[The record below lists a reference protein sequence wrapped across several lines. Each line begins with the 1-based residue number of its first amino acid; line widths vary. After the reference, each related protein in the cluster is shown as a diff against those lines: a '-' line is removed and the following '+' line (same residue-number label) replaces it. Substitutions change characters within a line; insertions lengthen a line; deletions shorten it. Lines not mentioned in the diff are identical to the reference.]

1 MKRIA
6 IIGAG
11 ASGLL
16 LAKLLADRTDM
27 QTCLFEQSSKVG
39 FKVRASG
46 GGRANLFNQNVTP
59 ECYNHPDFIRSLLN
73 KVGPEKLWRTFEA
86 MGLLLTAD
94 EEGRVYPVTQFSQT
108 VVDVL
113 WSPDTPNFHTELE
126 YEVRK
131 ISRQGTQWHIND
143 YPVPF
148 DAVVLATGSPA
159 SLPQARQE
167 RHNAFLTDFNLKTRP
182 LQPSLV
188 GFKLARYPRRLSGCR
203 VKVEASLYH
212 NNELIHKE
220 KGEVTFKDD
229 GISGIVILNLSA
241 YYNRL
246 SDKQHC
252 SIELN
257 LLPDCENIDIE
268 QYKKTY
274 GSLKGIL
281 HPKLAAWY
289 EAHPFDVKKMKW
301 EIVEP
306 YGLEFAQVCHG
317 GIDLSEVD
325 GSFALTRFPGLY
337 AAGEMLDVDGL
348 CGGYNLFFAFA
359 SAIAIAQS
367 L

>member
-6 IIGAG
+6 IVGAG

-16 LAKLLADRTDM
+16 LAKLLAGRSDV
-27 QTCLFEQSSKVG
+27 QTCLFEQSAKVG
-39 FKVRASG
+39 TKLRASG
-46 GGRANLFNQNVTP
+46 GGRANLFNRNITP
-59 ECYNHPDFIRSLLN
+59 ECYNHPDFIRPLLQ
-73 KVGPEKLWRTFEA
+73 KVGPEKLWRTFEE

-94 EEGRVYPVTQFSQT
+94 EEGRVYPLTQFSQT

-113 WSPDTPNFHTELE
+113 WSPDAPNLHTELE

-131 ISRQGTQWHIND
+131 LSRQGSQWHIND

-159 SLPQARQE
+159 NLLPQRQPS
-167 RHNAFLTDFNLKTRP
+167 HNAFLTDFNLKTSP
-182 LQPSLV
+182 LEPSLV
-188 GFKLARYPRRLSGCR
+188 GFKLDRYPRRLSGCR
-203 VKVEASLYH
+203 VKVEAALCQ
-212 NNELIHKE
+212 NNNLIHRE
-220 KGEVTFKDD
+220 KGEVVFKDD

-246 SDKQHC
+246 ADKRNC
-252 SIELN
+252 AVELN
-257 LLPDCENIDIE
+257 LLPDGEVDIE
-268 QYKKTY
+268 QYKRNF

-281 HPKLAAWY
+281 HPKLNAWY
-289 EAHPFDVKKMKW
+289 EQHPFDVKKMKW
-301 EIVEP
+301 TILEP

-317 GIDLSEVD
+317 GIDLGEVD
-325 GSFALTRFPGLY
+325 DNFALVRFPGLY
-337 AAGEMLDVDGL
+337 AAGEMLDIDGL

-359 SAIAIAQS
+359 SALVIAQS

>member
-6 IIGAG
+6 IVGAG

-46 GGRANLFNQNVTP
+46 GGRANLFNRNITP
-59 ECYNHPDFIRSLLN
+59 ECYNHPDFIRPLLQ
-73 KVGPEKLWRTFEA
+73 KVGPEKLWRTFEE

-94 EEGRVYPVTQFSQT
+94 EEGRVYPITQFSQT

-113 WSPDTPNFHTELE
+113 WSPDAPNLHTELE

-131 ISRQGTQWHIND
+131 LSSQGSQWHIND

-159 SLPQARQE
+159 NLLPQRQPS
-167 RHNAFLTDFNLKTRP
+167 HNAFLTDFNLKTSP
-182 LQPSLV
+182 LEPSLV
-188 GFKLARYPRRLSGCR
+188 GFKLDRYPRRLSGCR
-203 VKVEASLYH
+203 VKVEAALYQ
-212 NNELIHKE
+212 NNNLVHRE
-220 KGEVTFKDD
+220 KGEVIFKDD

-241 YYNRL
+241 YYSRL
-246 SDKQHC
+246 ADKRNC
-252 SIELN
+252 EVELN
-257 LLPDCENIDIE
+257 LLPDGDVDIE
-268 QYKKTY
+268 QYKRNF

-281 HPKLAAWY
+281 HPKLNAWY
-289 EAHPFDVKKMKW
+289 EQHPFDVKKMKW
-301 EIVEP
+301 TILEP

-325 GSFALTRFPGLY
+325 DNFALMRFPGLY
-337 AAGEMLDVDGL
+337 AAGEMLDIDGL

-359 SAIAIAQS
+359 SALVIAQS

>member
-143 YPVPF
+143 YPVSF
-148 DAVVLATGSPA
+148 DAVVFATGSPA
-159 SLPQARQE
+159 SLPHARQE
-167 RHNAFLTDFNLKTRP
+167 RHNTFLTDFNLKTRP
-182 LQPSLV
+182 LEPSLV

-203 VKVEASLYH
+203 VKVDAALYY
-212 NNELIHKE
+212 NNALIHKE

-241 YYNRL
+241 FYNRL
-246 SDKQHC
+246 ADKRNC
-252 SIELN
+252 EIELN
-257 LLPDCENIDIE
+257 LLPDCEVDIE
-268 QYKKTY
+268 QYKRDF

-281 HPKLAAWY
+281 HPKLNAWY
-289 EAHPFDVKKMKW
+289 EQHPFDVKKMKW
-301 EIVEP
+301 TILEP

-325 GSFALTRFPGLY
+325 EHFALKRFPGLY
-337 AAGEMLDVDGL
+337 AAGEMIDVDGL

-359 SAIAIAQS
+359 SAIVIAQS

>member
-1 MKRIA
+1 MKRVA

-16 LAKLLADRTDM
+16 LAKLLAGRAGV
-27 QTCLFEQSSKVG
+27 QTCLFEQSPRVG

-46 GGRANLFNQNVTP
+46 GGRANLFNLNVTP
-59 ECYNHPDFIRSLLN
+59 DCYNRPDFIRSLLN

-94 EEGRVYPVTQFSQT
+94 EEGRVYPLTQFSQT

-113 WSPDTPNFHTELE
+113 WSPDIPNLHTELE
-126 YEVRK
+126 YEVWR
-131 ISRQGTQWHIND
+131 ISRQGAHWHIND

-159 SLPQARQE
+159 SLPRARQA
-167 RHNAFLTDFNLKTRP
+167 RHNAFLTDFNLKTCP
-182 LQPSLV
+182 LEPSLV

-203 VKVEASLYH
+203 VKVEAALYQNNSLVYR
-212 NNELIHKE
+212 E

-246 SDKQHC
+246 ADKRNC
-252 SIELN
+252 EIELN
-257 LLPDCENIDIE
+257 LLPDCE
-268 QYKKTY
+268 
-274 GSLKGIL
+274 
-281 HPKLAAWY
+281 
-289 EAHPFDVKKMKW
+289 
-301 EIVEP
+301 
-306 YGLEFAQVCHG
+306 
-317 GIDLSEVD
+317 VD
-325 GSFALTRFPGLY
+325 EHFALTRFPGLD

-359 SAIAIAQS
+359 SAMVIAQS

>member
-16 LAKLLADRTDM
+16 LAKLLAGRSDV
-27 QTCLFEQSSKVG
+27 QVCLFEQSSKVG

-73 KVGPEKLWRTFEA
+73 KV
-86 MGLLLTAD
+86 
-94 EEGRVYPVTQFSQT
+94 RVYPVTQFSQT

-113 WSPDTPNFHTELE
+113 WSPDAPNLHTELE

-131 ISRQGTQWHIND
+131 LSRQGLQWRIND

-182 LQPSLV
+182 LEPSLV
-188 GFKLARYPRRLSGCR
+188 GFKLARYSRRLSGCR
-203 VKVEASLYH
+203 VKVEAALYH

-246 SDKQHC
+246 ADKRNC
-252 SIELN
+252 EIELN
-257 LLPDCENIDIE
+257 LLPDCEVDIE
-268 QYKKTY
+268 QYKRDF

-289 EAHPFDVKKMKW
+289 EQHPFDVKKMKW

-325 GSFALTRFPGLY
+325 DNFALVRFPGLY
-337 AAGEMLDVDGL
+337 AAGEMLDIDGL

-359 SAIAIAQS
+359 SALVIAQS